1 MGPLKVSD
9 ISVAGLDLVVILLYL
24 ILILWAG
31 VYLTKLASKN
41 VDSYFLGGRRIPW
54 WLLGVSGTSCY
65 FDVTGVMWTI
75 AYFYIMGQKF
85 MWIQWE
91 WGFVIMLGFFAT
103 YIGKWL
109 RRSKVVTGGEWMTIR
124 FGTGPAGES
133 ARTAAAVLALTIAV
147 AFIGFAEYGC
157 GQFMHMFIPDDV
169 LSKVAP
175 QSLMEAVGS
184 PHLLAITLMTVT
196 GIYTIA
202 AGLYGVVLTNVIQFA
217 IILLGSIILIFK
229 AVAMSSKEVIAQNV
243 PAEWFLFRPLYQW
256 DHLQQ
261 WEISQGYYILGL
273 LIIIWLAKGCLLGMG
288 GPQQL
293 YDMQRFLSARSPR
306 EASKAGMLWG
316 ICLTP
321 MFMLS
326 SAIGVIGI
334 MKWGGQLPHPENLYP
349 VVIGTLLPIGIKGLV
364 LAGLLSAFMST
375 FASTVNAA
383 ASYLV
388 RDLYQNYLRPKASQ
402 KEVIHASRV
411 SSIII
416 IVAGIL
422 IGMQATNI
430 DVIFAWIMMVLG
442 SAVLVPNI
450 LRWFWWRFNGAGYA
464 VGTLIGVGASIITAI
479 FFAEVPLYKTF
490 PVLLGI
496 SFASTVLATI
506 FSRPTD
512 SKILE
517 DFYQRIRPAGFWKPV
532 RNAIQADGKI
542 LHRESFV
549 LDIIAGLIAAVM
561 FHAIYLISTY
571 LCTKQ
576 WSEVAMSCGVII
588 VSAILLYFVW
598 YKQLPDKDEDVEL
611 TPVADEY

>member
-1 MGPLKVSD
+1 MDPLKISD
-9 ISVAGLDLVVILLYL
+9 ISVAGVDLVIIALYL
-24 ILILWAG
+24 VGILWAG
-31 VYLTKLASKN
+31 VYLTKMASRS

-91 WGFVIMLGFFAT
+91 WGFAIMIGFFAA

-124 FGTGPAGES
+124 FGSGPAGEA
-133 ARTAAAVLALTIAV
+133 ARTAAAILALTIAV
-147 AFIGFAEYGC
+147 AFIGFAEFGC

-169 LSKVAP
+169 LSRVFP
-175 QSLMEAVGS
+175 QSLLESVGS
-184 PHLLAITLMTVT
+184 AHLLAITLMAVT
-196 GIYTIA
+196 CIYTIA

-217 IILLGSIILIFK
+217 IILIGSFILIIK
-229 AVAMSSKEVIAQNV
+229 AVAMSSRDVIAQQV
-243 PAEWFLFRPLYQW
+243 PAQWFQFRPLYKW

-273 LIIIWLAKGCLLGMG
+273 LIVVWLAKGFLLGMG

-306 EASKAGMLWG
+306 EASQAGMLWG
-316 ICLTP
+316 VCLTP
-321 MFMLS
+321 MFTLS
-326 SAIGVIGI
+326 AAVGVIGM

-349 VVIGTLLPIGIKGLV
+349 VVIGTLLPIGVKGLV

-375 FASTVNAA
+375 FASTVNAG

-388 RDLYQNYLRPKASQ
+388 RDLYQNFFRPTASP
-402 KEVIHASRV
+402 KEVIRASRI
-411 SSIII
+411 SSVIIV
-416 IVAGIL
+416 VAGIF
-422 IGMQATNI
+422 IGMQAKNI

-442 SAVLVPNI
+442 SAVLMPNI

-464 VGTLIGVGASIITAI
+464 VGTLVGIAASILTAI
-479 FFAEVPLYKTF
+479 AFSDVPLYKTF
-490 PVLLGI
+490 PVLLAI
-496 SFASTVLATI
+496 SLISSILATI
-506 FSRPTD
+506 LSKPTEM
-512 SKILE
+512 KVLK

-532 RNAIQADGKI
+532 RNAFQSEGQS
-542 LHRESFV
+542 LTRESFP
-549 LDIIAGLIAAVM
+549 LDFMAGIIAAIM
-561 FHAIYLISTY
+561 FHAIYMISTY

-576 WSEVAMSCGVII
+576 WGDVLTCCMITLICG
-588 VSAILLYFVW
+588 ILLYFIW
-598 YKQLPDKDEDVEL
+598 YKRLPDKDEDVEL
-611 TPVADEY
+611 APVKDEF